1 MNAPNAVDA
10 ATSGAVTIAGLGKA
24 FGAVT
29 VLDGVELHV
38 PSGGLTTILGPSGC
52 GKTTLL
58 RLIAGF
64 ERPDRGTIAIGGEL
78 VCDARRTLPP
88 ERRRIGYVAQEGALF
103 PHLSVADNIGF
114 GLPRAARRDPARI
127 AALLDLVGLDPDLA
141 ARGPHQLSGG
151 QQQRVALARA
161 LAPEPRVVLLDE
173 PFSALDASLRAG
185 TRRAV
190 AAALTAA
197 GATAILVT
205 HDQDEALSLGTQ
217 IAIMRGGRLAQVGPP
232 ATLYAAPAD
241 RDVATFLGDATFLP
255 ATVRGDRATCALGT
269 LPLRDPAPDGPAELM
284 LRPEQIAIAP
294 ADAGGIA
301 ARVLDSTYYGK
312 DAVVRLHLPAAHT
325 VITARVPGH
334 TAPPNGTTVS
344 VSVSGPVV
352 AYPR

>member
-1 MNAPNAVDA
+1 MSAVPH
-10 ATSGAVTIAGLGKA
+10 GEVTIAGLGKA
-24 FGAVT
+24 FGAVM

-38 PSGGLTTILGPSGC
+38 PSGGLTVILGPSGC

-58 RLIAGF
+58 RLLAGF
-64 ERPDRGTIAIGGEL
+64 ERPDRGTIAIGGQI
-78 VCDARRTLPP
+78 VCDARQQLPP

-114 GLPRAARRDPARI
+114 GLPRAARLDRARI
-127 AALLDLVGLDPDLA
+127 AALLDLVGLDPALA
-141 ARGPHQLSGG
+141 AREPHQLSGG

-173 PFSALDASLRAG
+173 PFSALDASLREG

-255 ATVRGDRATCALGT
+255 ATIRSDRATCALGV
-269 LPLRDPAPDGPAELM
+269 LPLRDPVPDGPAEIM

-301 ARVLDSTYYGK
+301 ARVIDSTYYGK
-312 DAVVRLHLPAAHT
+312 DAVVRLHLPAADT

-334 TAPPNGTTVS
+334 TPPPNGTTVG
-344 VSVSGPVV
+344 VSVSGAVV

>member
-1 MNAPNAVDA
+1 MN
-10 ATSGAVTIAGLGKA
+10 AVTISDLGKA

-38 PSGGLTTILGPSGC
+38 PTDSLTVILGTSGC

-64 ERPDRGTIAIGGEL
+64 DRPDRGTIAIGDQV
-78 VCDARRTLPP
+78 VCDSRRSLPP
-88 ERRRIGYVAQEGALF
+88 ERRQIGYVAQEGALF
-103 PHLSVADNIGF
+103 PHLSVAENIAF
-114 GLPRAARRDPARI
+114 GLSRAARREQGRI
-127 AALLDLVGLDPDLA
+127 TTLLDLVGLDPALA
-141 ARGPHQLSGG
+141 RRHPHQLSGG

-173 PFSALDASLRAG
+173 PFSALDASLREG

-217 IAIMRGGRLAQVGPP
+217 IAIMRGGRLTQVGSP
-232 ATLYAAPAD
+232 ATLYATPAD
-241 RDVATFLGDATFLP
+241 RDVATFLGDAVLLP
-255 ATVRGDRATCALGT
+255 ATVRDGRARCDLGT
-269 LPLRDPAPDGPAELM
+269 LPLHTAIPDGPAEIM
-284 LRPEQIAIAP
+284 LRPEQITIAP
-294 ADAGGIA
+294 AGAIGVA
-301 ARVLDSTYYGK
+301 ARVLGCTYYGK
-312 DAVVRLHLPAAHT
+312 DAAIRLQLVAADAT
-325 VITARVPGH
+325 ITARIPGH
-334 TAPPNGTTVS
+334 ALPTPGDLVTVTIT
-344 VSVSGPVV
+344 GPAV

>member
-1 MNAPNAVDA
+1 MNAAPL
-10 ATSGAVTIAGLGKA
+10 GEVTIAGLGKA
-24 FGAVT
+24 FGAVI
-29 VLDGVELHV
+29 VLDGIDLSV
-38 PSGGLTTILGPSGC
+38 PSGSLTVILGPSGC

-64 ERPDRGTIAIGGEL
+64 ERPDRGTIAIGGQV
-78 VCDARRTLPP
+78 VCAARQGLPP

-103 PHLSVADNIGF
+103 PHLTVAENIGF
-114 GLPRAARRDPARI
+114 GLSRAARRDRARI
-127 AALLDLVGLDPDLA
+127 AALLALVGLDADLA

-173 PFSALDASLRAG
+173 PFSALDAGLREG

-190 AAALTAA
+190 AAALAAA

-241 RDVATFLGDATFLP
+241 RDVANFLGDATFLP
-255 ATVRGDRATCALGT
+255 ATVRDGRATCALGT
-269 LPLRDPAPDGPAELM
+269 LPLREPVPDGLAEVM

-294 ADAGGIA
+294 AGVGGVA
-301 ARVLDSTYYGK
+301 ARVLGSIYYGK
-312 DAVVRLHLPAAHT
+312 DAVVRLHLAAADCT
-325 VITARVPGH
+325 ITARVPGH
-334 TAPPNGTTVS
+334 TAPPDGATVA
-344 VSVSGPVV
+344 VGVSGSVV

>member
-1 MNAPNAVDA
+1 MSA
-10 ATSGAVTIAGLGKA
+10 AADGAVTITGLGKA
-24 FGAVT
+24 FGVVT
-29 VLDGVELHV
+29 VLDGIDLSV
-38 PSGGLTTILGPSGC
+38 PSGSLTTILGPSGC

-64 ERPDRGTIAIGGEL
+64 ERPDRGTIAIGGQV
-78 VCDARRTLPP
+78 VCDARQQLPP

-114 GLPRAARRDPARI
+114 GLPRAARRNWTRI
-127 AALLDLVGLDPDLA
+127 GALLDLVGLDPALA
-141 ARGPHQLSGG
+141 TRGPHQLSGG

-173 PFSALDASLRAG
+173 PFSALDASLREG

-190 AAALTAA
+190 AAALHAA
-197 GATAILVT
+197 GATAILVS
-205 HDQDEALSLGTQ
+205 HDQDEALSLGAQ

-232 ATLYAAPAD
+232 AALYGSPAD

-255 ATVRGDRATCALGT
+255 ATVRDGLAICALGT
-269 LPLRDPAPDGPAELM
+269 LPLRDLVPDGPAEIM

-294 ADAGGIA
+294 AREGGVA

-312 DAVVRLHLPAAHT
+312 DAVVRLHLPAADLA
-325 VITARVPGH
+325 ITARVPGH
-334 TAPPNGTTVS
+334 AAPPNGTTVG
-344 VSVSGPVV
+344 VGVSGAVV

>member
-1 MNAPNAVDA
+1 MSAVPA
-10 ATSGAVTIAGLGKA
+10 GEVTIAGLGKA
-24 FGAVT
+24 FDAVT
-29 VLDGVELHV
+29 VLDGVDLRV
-38 PSGGLTTILGPSGC
+38 PSGGLTVILGPSGC

-64 ERPDRGTIAIGGEL
+64 ERPDRGTIAIGGQT
-78 VCDARRTLPP
+78 VCDARQQLPP

-114 GLPRAARRDPARI
+114 GLPRAARRDRERI
-127 AALLDLVGLDPDLA
+127 AALLALVGLDPDLA

-173 PFSALDASLRAG
+173 PFSALDAGLREG

-190 AAALTAA
+190 AAALAAA

-217 IAIMRGGRLAQVGPP
+217 IAIMRGGRLAQVGSP
-232 ATLYAAPAD
+232 ADLYGGPAD
-241 RDVATFLGDATFLP
+241 RDLATFLGDATFLS
-255 ATVRGDRATCALGT
+255 ATVRDGQAVCVLGT
-269 LPLRDPAPDGPAELM
+269 LPLRDPAPDGPAEIM

-294 ADAGGIA
+294 SGAGGVTA
-301 ARVLDSTYYGK
+301 CVLGSTYYGK
-312 DAVVRLHLPAAHT
+312 DATVRLHLPAVDAT
-325 VITARVPGH
+325 ITARVPGH
-334 TAPPNGTTVS
+334 TAPPNGTTVG
-344 VSVSGPVV
+344 VSVGGAVV

>member
-1 MNAPNAVDA
+1 MSA
-10 ATSGAVTIAGLGKA
+10 AAGGAVRITGLGKA
-24 FGAVT
+24 FGAVM

-38 PSGGLTTILGPSGC
+38 PSGSLTTILGPSGC

-64 ERPDRGTIAIGGEL
+64 ERPDRGTIAIGGQV
-78 VCDARRTLPP
+78 VCDARQGLPP

-114 GLPRAARRDPARI
+114 GLPRAARRNRTRI
-127 AALLDLVGLDPDLA
+127 GALLDLVGLDPALA
-141 ARGPHQLSGG
+141 TRGPHQLSGG

-173 PFSALDASLRAG
+173 PFSALDASLREG

-190 AAALTAA
+190 AAALHAA

-205 HDQDEALSLGTQ
+205 HDQDEALSLGAQ

-232 ATLYAAPAD
+232 AALYGSPAD

-255 ATVRGDRATCALGT
+255 ATVRDGRATCALGD

-294 ADAGGIA
+294 AREGGVA

-312 DAVVRLHLPAAHT
+312 DAVVRLHLPAADLA
-325 VITARVPGH
+325 ITARVPGH
-334 TAPPNGTTVS
+334 AAPPDGETVG
-344 VSVSGPVV
+344 VSVSGAVV
-352 AYPR
+352 AYPC